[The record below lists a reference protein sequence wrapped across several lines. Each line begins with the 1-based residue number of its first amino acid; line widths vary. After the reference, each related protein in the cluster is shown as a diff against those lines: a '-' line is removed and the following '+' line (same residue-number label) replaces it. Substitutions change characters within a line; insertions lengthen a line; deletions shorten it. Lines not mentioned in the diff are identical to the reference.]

1 MSEIKKEGDMSLL
14 KTILAFAGGTF
25 VGAKG
30 DKLMDA
36 AIKLLDN
43 PQTGG
48 LAGLIQTFRDKGLD
62 DAISS
67 WIGTGEN
74 KPVSGEQV
82 QEALDQG
89 QIEEAAQ
96 AAGVS
101 REEASSR
108 LASLLPQLIDKLTP
122 DGKLPEGDA
131 IGQALAA
138 LKSKLMG

>member
-1 MSEIKKEGDMSLL
+1 MSLL

-30 DKLMDA
+30 DKLRDA

-62 DAISS
+62 EVISS
-67 WIGTGEN
+67 WISTGEN

-82 QEALDQG
+82 QQVLDQG
-89 QIEEAAQ
+89 QIEEAAE

-101 REEASSR
+101 REEASSK

-138 LKSKLMG
+138 LKSKLMR

>member
-1 MSEIKKEGDMSLL
+1 MSLL

-36 AIKLLDN
+36 AIKLLNN

-48 LAGLIQTFRDKGLD
+48 LAGLVQTFRDKGLD
-62 DAISS
+62 DVISS
-67 WIGTGEN
+67 WINTGEN

-82 QEALDQG
+82 QQALDQG

-101 REEASSR
+101 REEASSG
-108 LASLLPQLIDKLTP
+108 LANLLPQLIDKLTP

>member
-1 MSEIKKEGDMSLL
+1 MSLL
-14 KTILAFAGGTF
+14 KTILAFVGGAF

-48 LAGLIQTFRDKGLD
+48 LAGVIQTFRDKGLD
-62 DAISS
+62 DVISS

-82 QEALDQG
+82 QQVLDQG

-101 REEASSR
+101 REEATSR
-108 LASLLPQLIDKLTP
+108 LASILPQLIDKLTP

-131 IGQALAA
+131 IAQALAA
-138 LKSKLMG
+138 LKSKVTG

>member
-1 MSEIKKEGDMSLL
+1 MSLL
-14 KTILAFAGGTF
+14 KTILAFAGGAF

-48 LAGLIQTFRDKGLD
+48 LAGLIQTFRDKGFD
-62 DAISS
+62 DVISS
-67 WIGTGEN
+67 WISTGEN

-82 QEALDQG
+82 EQVLDQG

-96 AAGVS
+96 AAGVP

-108 LASLLPQLIDKLTP
+108 LASILPQLIDKLTP
-122 DGKLPEGDA
+122 DGKLPEGDGDA
-131 IGQALAA
+131 IGQAA
-138 LKSKLMG
+138 LKSKLMS